1 MEMSEYVRECL
12 REDEEFI
19 LYRGRASAAEVP
31 SVLLLTLASIRPAL
45 ESLKKIDHEY
55 SFRDDLN
62 TTWAVRPLVL
72 SEYNGQKALVL
83 EDPGGELLH
92 RLVQGPMEIA
102 EFLRIAVGLA
112 AALSQV
118 HKRKLIH
125 KDVKPSNVLVD
136 SATGQVW
143 LTGFGITSRLPRE
156 RQSLQPP
163 EFIAGTLAYMA
174 PEQTGRMNRSIDS
187 RSDLYALGVTL
198 YEMLTGDLPFRASD
212 PMEWVHCHIARHPVP
227 PHERVKSVPV
237 GVSAIVMK
245 LLAKTPEERY
255 QTASGAESDLR
266 RCLAEWEARGCIADF
281 SPGQHDAPDRL
292 RIPEK
297 LYGRARDIET
307 LLTAFDR
314 VVAGGRPEL
323 VLVSGYSGIG
333 KSSVVH
339 ELHKVLVPPRGLFAS
354 GKFDQYKRDIPY
366 ATLAQAFQSLV
377 RPLLSKTEAELRIW
391 RDALLETLGPNGR
404 LMVDVVPELKL
415 IIGEPPPVPELPPQ
429 DAQRRFQLVFRR
441 FIGVFARLEHP
452 LALFL
457 DDLQWLDAA
466 TLDLL
471 EDVLTQSDLQH
482 LMLIGAYRD
491 NEVTVVHP
499 LMRKLEIIK
508 NAGGTV
514 AEIALAPL
522 AREHLGQL
530 IADALRCELDRAA
543 PLAQLVHEKTGGNPF
558 FAIQFISS
566 LADERMLF
574 FDHVVG
580 RWSWDL
586 DRIHARGYT
595 DNVVDLMVGKLT
607 RLPAE
612 TQNALQQLACLGN
625 SAEITTLAIV
635 LGLSEEQVYTALYP
649 AVLQEL
655 VERLAGSYRFV
666 HDRVQEGA
674 YSLIPEELRHQAHLR
689 IGRLLVARLVPEKR
703 EEAIFDI
710 VNQLNRGSHLITSAE
725 ESRRLAELN
734 LIAGRRAKSSAAYAS
749 ALAYLGAARKLLTEE
764 SWNENYELIF
774 SIEFDT
780 AVCELLTADMVAAE
794 NRLSM
799 LVGRAKT
806 EHHVAIVTRLR
817 LTLYTTLD
825 SSDRAVEVCLEYLRR
840 GGTDWSPHPTSDEAQ
855 REYDRIWSQV
865 GGRRVEELIDL
876 PLMTNLDVLDAL
888 DVLAEAVTPAVFS
901 DKNLSSLVI
910 CRMVNLSLEHGNSD
924 GSCFAYVWFAIIAGP
939 RFGNYK
945 DGFRFGRLG
954 YDLVE
959 KRGLKRFQARTYMS
973 FGDIVMPWTRHV
985 QAGRDLIR
993 RAIDAANEIGDLT
1006 FAGYCW
1012 DHLVKN
1018 MLAAGDQL
1026 VKVQREA
1033 EDGLQFAQK
1042 VRFGLVI
1049 DQIKAQLGL
1058 IRTLRGLTQKFGSFN
1073 NEGFDELRF
1082 ERRLA
1087 NNPALA
1093 EVECWYAVR
1102 KLQARFFAGDY
1113 ASAVDASLNAQ
1124 RQLWTSP
1131 SQFETAEFR
1140 FYGALSH
1147 AASWDSASPD
1157 QRQGH
1162 FEALMA
1168 HHKQLEIWAEYCPE
1182 NFENRVAL
1190 VAAEIARIEG
1200 RVVNAEGL
1208 YETAIRSAHANGF
1221 IHNEAVANEL
1231 AARFYAARGFE
1242 KIADAYLREARY
1254 CYLRWGADGK
1264 VRQLDELYPH
1274 LRKEE
1279 PARGASSTIV
1289 APGEFSDLAT
1299 VIKVSQAVSGEM
1311 VLKTLIEKIMRA
1323 AVEHAGAER
1332 GLLIFPLGDELQIKA
1347 EATTSGNDVTVRL
1360 RDDSVTAG
1368 VFPQSIVR
1376 YVLRTREDV
1385 ILDDASRE
1393 NSFSADAYIS
1403 KHRVRSMVCLPFIN
1417 QGRLDGVIYLE
1428 NNLATHVFTSD
1439 RITVLK
1445 VLASQAAISLENTRL
1460 YRDLENRE
1468 AKIRRLVEANIL
1480 GIFIWNF
1487 EGAIVES
1494 NEAFLRMVLFDRE
1507 DILSGRV
1514 RWRDLTPVEWREHD
1528 ERALAEMVATG
1539 SVQPYEKELIRKD
1552 GSRVPV
1558 LVAGALF
1565 ERGAREGVAFAL
1577 DLSERKRAEE
1587 ALHRSESYL
1596 AEAQRLTLTGSC
1608 AIDGRSRETVYWSE
1622 EMFRLFGLDPQQGLP
1637 RWDQWLQRVH
1647 PEDRD
1652 KVKLAGDRTFLEKVD
1667 CDVEFRLVKADGT
1680 IKHIHSTG
1688 HPVLSRGGDL
1698 DQVVGTMVDITE
1710 RRRAEEA
1717 RDRLRQLEADLA
1729 HINRVSTMGEL
1740 TASLA
1745 HEINQPIGAA
1755 VTNAQ
1760 ACLRFLNRG
1769 RPDVAEA
1776 RQAAVEMVREAK
1788 RAADIIERVRSL
1800 FRKGP
1805 SHQES
1810 IDANE
1815 VIREMVVMLHKEA
1828 NRYLVEMR
1836 TELCEN
1842 LPNVLADRV
1851 QLQQVLMNLMKNGIE
1866 AMRDAGGELSIKS
1879 QLAEDGQLLISVS
1892 DTGVGLPTGKA
1903 DEIFNAFFTTKSQG
1917 TGLGLAI
1924 TRSIVESHGGRVW
1937 AIANSRRGATVQFT
1951 LPQRTAAH
1959 A

>member
-1 MEMSEYVRECL
+1 MT
-12 REDEEFI
+12 
-19 LYRGRASAAEVP
+19 
-31 SVLLLTLASIRPAL
+31 SVLLLTPATSRPAP
-45 ESLKKIDHEY
+45 ESLRKLENEY
-55 SFRDDLN
+55 SFRDELD
-62 TTWAVRPLVL
+62 TAWAVRPLTL
-72 SEYNGQKALVL
+72 SKYDGQKALVL
-83 EDPGGELLH
+83 KDPGGELLH
-92 RLVQGPMEIA
+92 HLIQGPA
-102 EFLRIAVGLA
+102 ETGRFLRMAVGLA
-112 AALSQV
+112 SALSEL
-118 HKRKLIH
+118 HKRKLVH
-125 KDVKPSNVLVD
+125 KDLKPSNVLVD

-143 LTGFGITSRLPRE
+143 LTGFGIASRLPRE
-156 RQSLQPP
+156 RQSLEPP

-255 QTASGAESDLR
+255 QTASGVESDLR
-266 RCLAEWEARGCIADF
+266 RCLAEWEAQGCIADF

-292 RIPEK
+292 LIPEK
-297 LYGRARDIET
+297 LYGRERDIKT

-391 RDALLETLGPNGR
+391 RAALLEALGPNGR

-441 FIGVFARLEHP
+441 FIGVYARPEHP

-471 EDVLTQSDLQH
+471 EDLLTQSDLQH
-482 LMLIGAYRD
+482 LLLIGAYRD

-499 LMRKLEIIK
+499 LMRKLETIK
-508 NAGGTV
+508 NAGGRV

-530 IADALRCELDRAA
+530 IADALCCELNRAA

-566 LADERMLF
+566 LADERMLA
-574 FDHVVG
+574 FDHAVG

-595 DNVVDLMVGKLT
+595 DNVVDLMVGRLA

-612 TQNALQQLACLGN
+612 TQNALRQMACLGN
-625 SAEITTLAIV
+625 IAEITTLAIV
-635 LGLSEEQVYTALYP
+635 LGLSEEQLHTALYP

-734 LIAGRRAKSSAAYAS
+734 RIAGRRAKSSAAYAS

-780 AVCELLTADMVAAE
+780 AECELLSADLVAAE
-794 NRLSM
+794 KRLST
-799 LVGRAKT
+799 LAGRAKT
-806 EHHVAIVTRLR
+806 EHDVAIVTRLR

-825 SSDRAVEVCLEYLRR
+825 RSNRAVEVCLEYLRR
-840 GGTDWSPHPTSDEAQ
+840 GATDWSPHPTSDDAQ
-855 REYDRIWSQV
+855 REYDRIFFQIGS
-865 GGRRVEELIDL
+865 RRIEDLIDL
-876 PLMTNLDVLDAL
+876 PLMTNPDVLDAL
-888 DVLAEAVTPAVFS
+888 DVLAELVTPAVFS
-901 DKNLSSLVI
+901 DANLSSLVI
-910 CRMVNLSLEHGNSD
+910 CRMVNLSLKYGNSD

-939 RFGNYK
+939 RFANYR

-985 QAGRDLIR
+985 RAGRDLVR
-993 RAIDAANEIGDLT
+993 RAIEAANEIGDLT

-1026 VKVQREA
+1026 VKVQGEA

-1042 VRFGLVI
+1042 VRFGLVM
-1049 DQIKAQLGL
+1049 DQITAQLGL

-1093 EVECWYAVR
+1093 EVECWYSVR

-1131 SQFETAEFR
+1131 SQFETAELS

-1147 AASWDSASPD
+1147 AASWDSASLD
-1157 QRQGH
+1157 QRQWH
-1162 FEALMA
+1162 FEALTA
-1168 HHKQLEIWAEYCPE
+1168 HHRQLEIWAEYCPE
-1182 NFENRVAL
+1182 NFESRVAL
-1190 VAAEIARIEG
+1190 AGAEIARIEG
-1200 RVVNAEGL
+1200 RVVDAEGL
-1208 YETAIRSAHANGF
+1208 YEKAIHSAHANGF

-1279 PARGASSTIV
+1279 PTRGASSTIV
-1289 APGEFSDLAT
+1289 APGAFLDLAT

-1323 AVEHAGAER
+1323 AIEHAGGER

-1347 EATTSGNDVTVRL
+1347 EATSSGNDVTVQL
-1360 RDDSVTAG
+1360 RDDSVTTGA
-1368 VFPQSIVR
+1368 FPESIVR

-1385 ILDDASRE
+1385 ILDDASAE
-1393 NSFSADAYIS
+1393 NPFSADAYIS
-1403 KHRVRSMVCLPFIN
+1403 KHRVRSIVCLPLIN
-1417 QGRLDGVIYLE
+1417 QGRLNGVIYLE
-1428 NNLATHVFTSD
+1428 NDLATRVFTSD

-1445 VLASQAAISLENTRL
+1445 VLASQAAMSLENTRL

-1468 AKIRRLVEANIL
+1468 AKIRRLVDANIL
-1480 GIFIWNF
+1480 GIFIWNL

-1507 DILSGRV
+1507 DIASGRV
-1514 RWRDLTPVEWREHD
+1514 RWRDLTPAEWREHD
-1528 ERALAEMVATG
+1528 ERALAEIVATG
-1539 SVQPYEKELIRKD
+1539 SVQPYEKELFRKD
-1552 GSRVPV
+1552 GSRLPV

-1565 ERGAREGVAFAL
+1565 ERGGREGVAFAL
-1577 DLSERKRAEE
+1577 DVSERKRAEE

-1596 AEAQRLTLTGSC
+1596 TEAQRLTLTGSC

-1622 EMFRLFGLDPQQGLP
+1622 EMFRLFGLDPHQGLP
-1637 RWDQWLQRVH
+1637 TWDQWFERVH

-1652 KVKLAGDRTFLEKVD
+1652 KVKLAGDRTFLEKID

-1680 IKHIHSTG
+1680 IKHIHGTG
-1688 HPVLSRGGDL
+1688 HPVLNRSGDL

-1769 RPDVAEA
+1769 QPDVAEA
-1776 RQAAVEMVREAK
+1776 REAALEMVREAK

-1805 SHQES
+1805 PHQEM
-1810 IDANE
+1810 IDVNE
-1815 VIREMVVMLHKEA
+1815 VIREMVVILHKKA
-1828 NRYLVEMR
+1828 NRYLVEMH

-1851 QLQQVLMNLMKNGIE
+1851 QLQQVLMNLMINGIE

-1879 QLAEDGQLLISVS
+1879 RLAEDGQLLISVS

-1937 AIANSRRGATVQFT
+1937 ASANSRRGATVQFT
-1951 LPQRTAAH
+1951 LPQKTAAH